1 VPTIKPLR
9 LAANNNIS
17 SVAALVEHLTEE
29 VASEANPWGTDDL
42 IDVNADDGD
51 WSMHLN
57 SHFALHSKDFLLGA
71 FETAPTIIQPKPVLA
86 THVGKLTVAGAVT
99 AARPLS
105 NGPLGIDPRTRPSSL
120 QNPRLPDT
128 RGYNPSPLSP
138 SELDS
143 QPYAGDPGREGNII
157 HRTPPPSASPNVANM
172 TKEEKTAEMAKRKEE
187 RKNVCDGMIVASF
200 LELLNV

>member
-1 VPTIKPLR
+1 MPTLKPLK

-17 SVAALVEHLTEE
+17 SVAALVEQLTEE

-51 WSMHLN
+51 WSAHFN
-57 SHFALHSKDFLLGA
+57 SHFALYSNNFLLGA

-99 AARPLS
+99 VARPLS
-105 NGPLGIDPRTRPSSL
+105 NGPLGIDPRTRPSSS
-120 QNPRLPDT
+120 QNSRLLDT

-143 QPYAGDPGREGNII
+143 QPYADDSGREGNII
-157 HRTPPPSASPNVANM
+157 RQTPPPSASPNVTNM
-172 TKEEKTAEMAKRKEE
+172 TKEEKTVEMARRKEE
-187 RKNVCDGMIVASF
+187 RKNVCDGTIAISF